1 MRYNNKVYT
10 VEEITRVIQGAIGA
24 GYNVEV
30 IINGEL
36 YQVGAREDLK
46 HD

>member
-1 MRYNNKVYT
+1 MIHNNKVYT
-10 VEEITRVIQGAIGA
+10 VEEISSIIQNAITA
-24 GYNVEV
+24 GYNVDV